1 MKNLAKLSTPI
12 ASVIGAFS
20 IIAVNYAVDINMS
33 FEVLTLVFMHTALA
47 MHNSENIIKE
57 KWKVVFYVSS
67 IALFLLSGN
76 FTLLLILNIIESFDG
91 QFCLSGVEGE
101 VDVN

>member
-1 MKNLAKLSTPI
+1 MKNLTKLSIPI

-20 IIAVNYAVDINMS
+20 VVAVSCMVDGEIG

-47 MHNSENIIKE
+47 MNNFENIVKE

-67 IALFLLSGN
+67 IVLFLLTGN

-91 QFCLSGVEGE
+91 QFCLSGVERE